1 MGYYDP
7 ILVLSIPTPDCKKG
21 KSNVLILLT
30 LIPSP
35 ALQPCMNINLIKY
48 LKTYS
53 SVVDLRHR
61 NHEGSGGYGYLFFLA
76 CHWCIQISQD
86 APSA

>member
-21 KSNVLILLT
+21 KSDVLILLT

-35 ALQPCMNINLIKY
+35 ALQPCMNINLN
-48 LKTYS
+48 T
-53 SVVDLRHR
+53 LRHI
-61 NHEGSGGYGYLFFLA
+61 LQL
-76 CHWCIQISQD
+76 
-86 APSA
+86 